1 MNLRFSL
8 DEPESF
14 GPLPRQLEAART
26 LATLELARLFKDFT
40 PVLAGT
46 IPLAIDLP
54 ESDLDILCFAPDF
67 LCFAPDLRIFAAHCQ
82 KLAPKLT
89 DYRERQMVL
98 RGIPSFVASGRFEN
112 FELEIFAQPVPVHEQ
127 WGYRH
132 LLIEARLLKLAGE
145 PLRLR
150 IIELKQAG
158 LKTEPA
164 FAHCLQL
171 PSDPLLGDPFAALL
185 ELEALDDEQ
194 LCQLIDHQGLF

>member
-1 MNLRFSL
+1 VNLRFSL

-54 ESDLDILCFAPDF
+54 ESDLDILCFAPDLGF
-67 LCFAPDLRIFAAHCQ
+67 FAKQCQ
-82 KLAPKLT
+82 SLAPRLT
-89 DYRERQMVL
+89 DYRERQLVL

-112 FELEIFAQPVPVHEQ
+112 FELEIFAQPVPVPEQ

-145 PLRLR
+145 SLRLR

-164 FAHCLQL
+164 FAHGLQL
-171 PSDPLLGDPFAALL
+171 PSDTLPGDPFAALL

-194 LCQLIDHQGLF
+194 LCALIEHRHLF

>member
-14 GPLPRQLEAART
+14 GSLPRQLEVART
-26 LATLELARLFKDFT
+26 VATLELAQIFKEFT

-54 ESDLDILCFAPDF
+54 ESDLDILCFAPD
-67 LCFAPDLRIFAAHCQ
+67 LRIFAEYCQ
-82 KLAPKLT
+82 KLAPQLT
-89 DYRERQMVL
+89 DYRERQVVL

-112 FELEIFAQPVPVHEQ
+112 FELEIFAQPIPVHEQ

-171 PSDPLLGDPFAALL
+171 PGDSSPGDPYAALL

-194 LCQLIDHQGLF
+194 LCHLIDHQGLF

>member
-26 LATLELARLFKDFT
+26 MAKLGLAQIFQEFT

-54 ESDLDILCFAPDF
+54 ESDLDILCFA
-67 LCFAPDLRIFAAHCQ
+67 ADLRIFAAHCQ
-82 KLAPKLT
+82 KLAPKLKN
-89 DYRERQMVL
+89 YRERQMIL

-112 FELEIFAQPVPVHEQ
+112 FELEIFAQPIPVHKQ

-171 PSDPLLGDPFAALL
+171 PGDPYAALL
-185 ELEALDDEQ
+185 ELETLDDEQ
-194 LCQLIDHQGLF
+194 LRELIEHRCSL

>member
-1 MNLRFSL
+1 MKLRFSL

-14 GPLPRQLEAART
+14 GNSPRQLDAART
-26 LATLELARLFKDFT
+26 MAKLELAQIFKEFT

-54 ESDLDILCFAPDF
+54 ESDLDVLCFAPDVSF
-67 LCFAPDLRIFAAHCQ
+67 FAKQCQ
-82 KLAPKLT
+82 KLAPILT
-89 DYRERQMVL
+89 GYRERQMVL
-98 RGIPSFVASGRFEN
+98 RGIPSFVAGGRFEN
-112 FELEIFAQPVPVHEQ
+112 FELEIFAQPIPVHKQ

-171 PSDPLLGDPFAALL
+171 PGDPYAALL
-185 ELEALDDEQ
+185 ELELLDDEQ
-194 LCQLIDHQGLF
+194 LRALIEHRCSF

>member
-14 GPLPRQLEAART
+14 GSLPRQVEAART
-26 LATLELARLFKDFT
+26 VEKLGLARLFKDFT

-54 ESDLDILCFAPDF
+54 ESDLDILCFAPD
-67 LCFAPDLRIFAAHCQ
+67 LRIFAEYCQ
-82 KLAPKLT
+82 KIAPRLT

-112 FELEIFAQPVPVHEQ
+112 FELEIFAQPIPVQKQ

-150 IIELKQAG
+150 IIELKHAG

-171 PSDPLLGDPFAALL
+171 PSDSSPDDPYAALL

-194 LCQLIDHQGLF
+194 LCALIEHRCSL